1 MHHHSL
7 RTDSTRQ
14 LVITDY
20 RVIPAPPP
28 SDSSTPPTPT
38 TTSGGFHRFSF
49 SVKSVRR
56 LIASALS
63 LLGVPVSRFQ
73 YSQTQDVSLNSDSL
87 HFFPDSWVVQ
97 ILVSTAFPVYFGLLV
112 SVHFACVYLCSHIT
126 CLLTS
131 PCQVPVFSLSA
142 LLEHRFRS

>member
-87 HFFPDSWVVQ
+87 HFNF
-97 ILVSTAFPVYFGLLV
+97 LTLGL
-112 SVHFACVYLCSHIT
+112 FR
-126 CLLTS
+126 
-131 PCQVPVFSLSA
+131 FWSA
-142 LLEHRFRS
+142 LPSQFILGC